1 MMNFNGKKLMKH
13 SNKKY
18 GDSFVNDGGTL
29 MNSMVLLDI
38 FNDVYRRNFDMMM
51 KPITI
56 ILLNMMT
63 LNHKHW
69 VRLKITSVE
78 LRDPLIGFMKL
89 VATPLWPSV
98 RMKLTLPKL
107 GTWSPPGLPNL

>member
-1 MMNFNGKKLMKH
+1 MMNLNGKKLMKH

-38 FNDVYRRNFDMMM
+38 FNDVYRRSFDMMM

-56 ILLNMMT
+56 ILLNMMA

-69 VRLKITSVE
+69 VLLKKASFE
-78 LRDPLIGFMKL
+78 LMDTLIGFMKL
-89 VATPLWPSV
+89 GMQLKK
-98 RMKLTLPKL
+98 M
-107 GTWSPPGLPNL
+107 NFH